1 MSSSPDWKII
11 RQKGWRDT
19 NDRLVNSHFRF
30 GSGKESFTTA
40 DPNGEPTLGGLMWA
54 CQESSWLGKCNE
66 GQRVSFHGLSCIPR
80 AGRLK
85 QQACTVLQFRRP
97 QVWTQG
103 RFSFLWRLW
112 QITAPQASFPASGGL
127 RLSLACSRLSP
138 SIFTSPPLCAWICPC
153 TQIPS
158 FKNTNC
164 ARYWMLGAGAL
175 GRPRGMEWGGR
186 REEGSGWGTHVYLW
200 WIHYDI
206 WQN

>member
-19 NDRLVNSHFRF
+19 NDKLVNSHFRF
-30 GSGKESFTTA
+30 GSGKRVSQRLIQMQSL
-40 DPNGEPTLGGLMWA
+40 PLGGLMWA

-66 GQRVSFHGLSCIPR
+66 GQCVSFHGLLCIPW

-97 QVWTQG
+97 QVWAHG

-112 QITAPQASFPASGGL
+112 RRTPSRPLSQLLAASG
-127 RLSLACSRLSP
+127 SPWLAVSCHPP
-138 SIFTSPPLCAWICPC
+138 SSHHLPSVRVCPC
-153 TQIPS
+153 THIPS

-164 ARYWMLGAGAL
+164 FGL
-175 GRPRGMEWGGR
+175 RPILRTP
-186 REEGSGWGTHVYLW
+186 SSLNYLCRNS
-200 WIHYDI
+200 II
-206 WQN
+206 ISK